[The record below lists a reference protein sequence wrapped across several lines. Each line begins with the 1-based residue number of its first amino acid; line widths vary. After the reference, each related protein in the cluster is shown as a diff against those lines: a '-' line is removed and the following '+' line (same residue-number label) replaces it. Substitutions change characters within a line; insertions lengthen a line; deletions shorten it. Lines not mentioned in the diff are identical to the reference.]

1 MPRTRRISTKGWM
14 LRTSQHNEDFV
25 LAVAR
30 TKEDLQYIAEQ
41 YVLSIYEDQ
50 DYIESYVDFREKT
63 VKVSFGT
70 HSDLEGNGQ
79 TFYISEVEI
88 L

>member
-1 MPRTRRISTKGWM
+1 MARRGAGEKAWM
-14 LRTSQHNEDFV
+14 LRTSPHNEDFI

-30 TKEDLQYIAEQ
+30 KMEDLEHIAAAYIRE
-41 YVLSIYEDQ
+41 IYEDL
-50 DYIESYVDFREKT
+50 DYIESYVDLQKGT
-63 VKVSFGT
+63 VTASFGT
-70 HSDLEGNGQ
+70 HVDLEGNQQ

>member
-1 MPRTRRISTKGWM
+1 MARPRCSSTKGWM
-14 LRTSQHNEDFV
+14 LRASEHNEDFI

-63 VKVSFGT
+63 VRVSFGT
-70 HSDLEGNGQ
+70 HEDREGNGQ
-79 TFYISEVEI
+79 TFYISEVKI